1 MNQEEPHKEKEVR
14 ETGGQEQGFNTL
26 VGFFDLLYTIDRRVN
41 PHLYKNPKN
50 DAPPCVVE
58 KSKIQ

>member
-1 MNQEEPHKEKEVR
+1 MNQEETHKEETR
-14 ETGGQEQGFNTL
+14 ETGRQEQGFDAL

-50 DAPPCVVE
+50 DALACTVE

>member
-1 MNQEEPHKEKEVR
+1 MNQESHREEVH
-14 ETGGQEQGFNTL
+14 ETGRQEQGFDAL

-50 DAPPCVVE
+50 DAPACAVE